1 MLITKETITLNN
13 GIEMPKMALGTWF
26 MSDDNKTSS
35 AVKTAINYGY
45 RHIDTAQSYKN
56 ERSVGIGIKE
66 SGISRENMFVTSK
79 IDAEIKDYKTAVNSI
94 DQTLDKTGLDYLDLM
109 LIHNPQPWTK
119 VLNPDERFF
128 DGNLE
133 VWRALTNAMTEGKV
147 RSIGVSNFTS
157 IDLKNIIDNSQIR
170 PSVNQAAINIGNI
183 PKELIDY
190 DNENNI
196 LTEAYSVVPHRILLS
211 HPEIQE
217 IADKY
222 HISFSQLC
230 IRFIWQLGLPLWRK
244 SSSAEHI
251 KQNIDINFKISD
263 FDMNRLLH
271 IENSY

>member
-1 MLITKETITLNN
+1 MLITKETIALNN

-94 DQTLDKTGLDYLDLM
+94 DQTIDKMGLDYLDLM

-119 VLNPDERFF
+119 ILNPDKRFF

-133 VWRALTNAMTEGKV
+133 VWRALTNAVTEGKV
-147 RSIGVSNFTS
+147 RSMGVSNFTS

-196 LTEAYSVVPHRILLS
+196 LTEAYSVVPHGILLN
-211 HPEIQE
+211 HPEIQR

-222 HISFSQLC
+222 HISISQLC

>member
-1 MLITKETITLNN
+1 MLITKETMTLNN
-13 GIEMPKMALGTWF
+13 GIKMPKMALGTWF

-66 SGISRENMFVTSK
+66 SGILRENMFVTSK
-79 IDAEIKDYKTAVNSI
+79 IDAEIKDYKTAMNSI
-94 DQTLDKTGLDYLDLM
+94 DQTLDKMGLDYLDLM

-170 PSVNQAAINIGNI
+170 PSVNQAAINIGNM

-196 LTEAYSVVPHRILLS
+196 LTEAYSVVPHGILLN

-222 HISFSQLC
+222 HISISQLC

-244 SSSAEHI
+244 SSSTEHI